1 MRKRTEL
8 YLMRY
13 GITNILRSLPKSI
26 ALVCAAMVLTLS
38 ICIISQS
45 IVSQTQ
51 SLEDVYSEYIIET
64 VITDQFCIEETNL
77 AMNSKYYNIISQNLH
92 GIRDYITD
100 IKIRSSFSS
109 NYTYMFDDKVEREL
123 GGSVVGLT
131 YLPDEEEFKH
141 EFNLMPLYDESILLD
156 SRPSCIVPKRMM
168 EDMGWEYYTVRLRYD
183 ADEENEFV
191 EFNIVGTHE
200 GPDNIYCS
208 YESFNDELT
217 KGTVSIYSFRFNLI
231 NSKFTGEVAKI
242 LKFYFIEPSIVGA
255 IRRDLNELK
264 ILFRYAFV
272 MPKGN
277 LDDVVKP
284 IESDIRKLKI
294 AEPFLFVLSVATG
307 LVVSFMSTKN
317 RKAEFAVMRSL
328 GTGKAMVFFEA
339 FFEQLLLCLT
349 GMLLGIAVFFAIYR
363 QNAVLVVWKV
373 AVFFVCYM
381 SGTAISVLNVA
392 LVNVM
397 KIMKANE

>member
-1 MRKRTEL
+1 
-8 YLMRY
+8 
-13 GITNILRSLPKSI
+13 
-26 ALVCAAMVLTLS
+26 
-38 ICIISQS
+38 
-45 IVSQTQ
+45 
-51 SLEDVYSEYIIET
+51 
-64 VITDQFCIEETNL
+64 
-77 AMNSKYYNIISQNLH
+77 
-92 GIRDYITD
+92 
-100 IKIRSSFSS
+100 
-109 NYTYMFDDKVEREL
+109 
-123 GGSVVGLT
+123 
-131 YLPDEEEFKH
+131 
-141 EFNLMPLYDESILLD
+141 
-156 SRPSCIVPKRMM
+156 
-168 EDMGWEYYTVRLRYD
+168 
-183 ADEENEFV
+183 
-191 EFNIVGTHE
+191 
-200 GPDNIYCS
+200 
-208 YESFNDELT
+208 
-217 KGTVSIYSFRFNLI
+217 
-231 NSKFTGEVAKI
+231 

-255 IRRDLNELK
+255 IRRELNELK
-264 ILFRYAFV
+264 ILFRYTFV

-363 QNAVLVVWKV
+363 QNAVLVVWKI